1 MAFRP
6 LADGRRICVVELVEV
21 LRVVATVA
29 CGLVGGLLFVFSAG
43 IMTAL
48 GRTPGGAEAMRAIN
62 AAVLNPVF
70 LGVFTGSA
78 LVCAALVVAV
88 VVAGGSVLVGS
99 AAAVHLVGAFGVTV
113 VRNVPMNDALAA
125 GRLDWETYRRRW
137 TAWNHVRTAAA
148 VLATAGLAAAP

>member
-1 MAFRP
+1 M
-6 LADGRRICVVELVEV
+6 ELIEV

-29 CGLVGGLLFVFSAG
+29 CGLVAGLLFVFSAG

-62 AAVLNPVF
+62 VAVLNPAF

-88 VVAGGSVLVGS
+88 VVAGGPALL
-99 AAAVHLVGAFGVTV
+99 AAGGLVHLVGAFGVTV
-113 VRNVPMNDALAA
+113 VRSVPMNDALAA
-125 GRLDWETYRRRW
+125 GRLDWAAYRRRW

-148 VLATAGLAAAP
+148 VVATAALAAAP